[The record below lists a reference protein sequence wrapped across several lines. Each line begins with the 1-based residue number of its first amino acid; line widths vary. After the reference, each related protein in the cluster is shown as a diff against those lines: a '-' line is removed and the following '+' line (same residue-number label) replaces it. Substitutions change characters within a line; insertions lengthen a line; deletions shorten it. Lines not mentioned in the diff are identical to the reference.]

1 MSYLIFSDDYTLLGY
16 YTIAIKP
23 ITVKRAAISR
33 SMAKRIARVSNETAE
48 AETFTLSAYLIAQLG
63 KNYAAPKESRISGRT
78 LLEMAEETILQLRH
92 MAGGVI
98 QFLEREESDFL
109 KKFYTECGYTEFDTR
124 FSESDAGTSHTLY
137 QMLRKI

>member
-1 MSYLIFSDDYTLLGY
+1 
-16 YTIAIKP
+16 
-23 ITVKRAAISR
+23 
-33 SMAKRIARVSNETAE
+33 MAKRIARVSNETAE
-48 AETFTLSAYLIAQLG
+48 AETFTLSAYLIAQLE

-92 MAGGVI
+92 MAGGGI

-109 KKFYTECGYTEFDTR
+109 MKFYTECGYMEFDTR